1 MKFSEFSYQRPNM
14 EQIKV
19 EFSMLLDA
27 FKASKSASE
36 QIAIVTDINKIR
48 NHIESMSVLVQVR
61 HTINTEDPFYDAENN
76 FIDEA
81 MPLYVEMGDQ
91 YYRALN
97 ESPFKEELRKVF
109 GDHLFN
115 IIDVKLKTFHPDIL
129 DDLKQENILNSKY
142 TKLRTSA
149 KIMFEGEERNL
160 AQMVPFYESTNRET
174 RKAAQIAATKFFEEN
189 EAAFD
194 ELYHE
199 MVQVRNRI
207 AKKLGYENFV
217 PVGYMRLS
225 RTDYDHHKV
234 ATYRKQVLEDL
245 VPLTMD
251 LRKRQMNRLGL
262 DSLKYYDE
270 QIAFTSGNATPK
282 GDSTWILENGKK
294 MYEELSKETGEFIN
308 FMLDNELLDLEAKK
322 GKAGGGYCTYV
333 SEYRSPFIFSNF
345 NGTSG
350 DIDVLTHEAGHAFQ
364 CFQSRDYEL
373 PEYQFPTLEACE
385 IHSMSMEFL
394 TYPWMESFFKG
405 DVEKYKFNH
414 VSEALLF
421 IPYGILVDEFQ
432 HYVYENPEVSPA
444 ERKLKWRELEK
455 KYQPY
460 KNYEDNDFLERGG
473 YWFRQGHIFTD
484 PFYYIDYTLAQVCAF
499 QFFLKSSENREKA
512 WADYL
517 NLCNKGG
524 SMAFTDLL
532 KVAGLD
538 SPFEMG
544 SIKKTI
550 PALESVLNSVD
561 DTKL

>member
-199 MVQVRNRI
+199 MVQVRHRI

>member
-1 MKFSEFSYQRPNM
+1 MTFKDFVYERPNM
-14 EQIKV
+14 EQIKKT
-19 EFSMLLDA
+19 FDA
-27 FKASKSASE
+27 LIEKFNLAENVSV
-36 QIAIVTDINKIR
+36 QIAVVKEINAIR
-48 NHIESMSVLVQVR
+48 NHIETMGQLVSVR
-61 HTINTEDPFYDAENN
+61 HTIDTTDAFYDAEND

-81 MPLYVEMGDQ
+81 MPKYMEMVDQ
-91 YYRALN
+91 YYRAMDG
-97 ESPFKEELRKVF
+97 SKFKDALKAEF
-109 GDHLFN
+109 GAHIFN

-129 DDLKQENILNSKY
+129 EDLKQENILNSKY

-174 RKAAQIAATKFFEEN
+174 RKAAQEAATNFFVEN

-199 MVQVRNRI
+199 MVQVRDRI

-217 PVGYMRLS
+217 QVGYMRLS
-225 RTDYDHHKV
+225 RTDYDANMV

-245 VPLTMD
+245 VPITMK
-251 LRKRQMNRLGL
+251 LRERQMHRLGL

-270 QIAFTSGNATPK
+270 PIAFTTGNATPK
-282 GDSTWILENGKK
+282 GDSAWILENGKK
-294 MYEELSKETGEFIN
+294 MYEALSKETGEFIN
-308 FMLDNELLDLEAKK
+308 FMLDKELMDLEAKK
-322 GKAGGGYCTYV
+322 GKAGGGYCTYL
-333 SEYRSPFIFSNF
+333 SDYRAPFIFSNF

-394 TYPWMESFFKG
+394 TYPWMASFFKE
-405 DVEKYKFNH
+405 DVDKYKFNH
-414 VSEALLF
+414 VNDALLF

-432 HYVYENPEVSPA
+432 HFVYENPGVTPEV
-444 ERKLKWRELEK
+444 RKSKWRELEK
-455 KYQPY
+455 KYKPY
-460 KNYEDNDFLERGG
+460 IDYETNDFLERGG

-499 QFFLKSSENREKA
+499 QFLLKSNENREKA
-512 WADYL
+512 WQDYL
-517 NLCNKGG
+517 ALCNKGG
-524 SMAFTDLL
+524 SMAFTDLMRS
-532 KVAGLD
+532 AGLD

-544 SIKKTI
+544 SIRKTI
-550 PALESVLNSVD
+550 PALEAILNSID
-561 DTKL
+561 DKNL

>member
-1 MKFSEFSYQRPNM
+1 MKFKDFKYQRPNM
-14 EQIKV
+14 EQVKIEFTALV
-19 EFSMLLDA
+19 EA
-27 FKASKSASE
+27 FKASNEVEK
-36 QIAIVTDINKIR
+36 QINIIKEINKIR
-48 NHIESMSVLVQVR
+48 NHLESMGALVQVR
-61 HTINTEDPFYDAENN
+61 HTIDTEDAFYDEENN
-76 FIDEA
+76 FIDEM
-81 MPLYVEMGDQ
+81 MPLYMEMVDQ

-97 ESPFKEELRKVF
+97 ESVFKAELRKEF
-109 GDHLFN
+109 GDHIFN
-115 IIDVKLKTFHPDIL
+115 IIDVKLKTFLPDIL

-160 AQMVPFYESTNRET
+160 AQMVPFYESTDRET

-194 ELYHE
+194 DLYHE
-199 MVQVRNRI
+199 MVGVRHRI
-207 AKKLGYENFV
+207 AKKLGYDNFI

-245 VPLTMD
+245 VPLTME

-262 DSLKYYDE
+262 DTLKYYDE

-282 GDSTWILENGKK
+282 GESAWILENGKK
-294 MYEELSKETGEFIN
+294 MYEELSKESGHFIN
-308 FMLDNELLDLEAKK
+308 FMLDSELMDLEAKK
-322 GKAGGGYCTYV
+322 GKAGGGYCTYI
-333 SEYRSPFIFSNF
+333 SDYRAPFIFSNF

-364 CFQSRDYEL
+364 CYQSRDYEL

-394 TYPWMESFFKG
+394 TYPWMSSFFKE
-405 DVEKYKFNH
+405 DVDKYKFNH
-414 VSEALLF
+414 VNEALLF

-432 HYVYENPEVSPA
+432 HYVYENPEVTPA
-444 ERKLKWRELEK
+444 DRKAKWRELEQ

-499 QFFLKSSENREKA
+499 QFFLKSNEDREKA
-512 WADYL
+512 WQDYI

-538 SPFEMG
+538 SPFELG

-550 PALESVLNSVD
+550 PALESVLNSID
-561 DTKL
+561 DKNL